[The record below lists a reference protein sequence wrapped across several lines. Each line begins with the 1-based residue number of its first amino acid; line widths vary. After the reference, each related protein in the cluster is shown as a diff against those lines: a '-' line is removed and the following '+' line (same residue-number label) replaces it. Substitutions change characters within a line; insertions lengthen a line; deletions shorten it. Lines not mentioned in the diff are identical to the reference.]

1 MFLTRTDIRYRDECT
16 SDNPILGRDPRA
28 DILDVEKIQRARR
41 SAVVLLVE
49 DDLSLQAL
57 AAHALRSAGYQVLP
71 ASDIPQALQ
80 AGERHTG
87 DIDLIL
93 TDISLPS
100 GNGMTLAAELVSKRP
115 NTPVLYMSGL
125 TGEAIQAVQHEGAP
139 EGSFLA
145 KPFSPKALVAQVQ
158 EILGPTPPEAP
169 TDFQAAAGAL
179 NTPAPPASSE
189 AVYRL
194 ERTVRCPQCGETISS
209 LKAVRLLRTEVNFTS
224 TLPRRG
230 RILTCPSCQT
240 IVPAELTNF

>member
-1 MFLTRTDIRYRDECT
+1 
-16 SDNPILGRDPRA
+16 
-28 DILDVEKIQRARR
+28 VEKIHRGRL
-41 SAVVLLVE
+41 SATVLVVE

-57 AAHALRSAGYQVLP
+57 VSHSLRSAGYQVVP

-80 AGERHTG
+80 AAEQHTG
-87 DIDLIL
+87 AIDLIL

-100 GNGMTLAAELVSKRP
+100 GNGMALAAQLVSTRP

-125 TGEAIQAVQHEGAP
+125 AGDAIQAVQHEGAP
-139 EGSFLA
+139 EGSFIA

-158 EILGPTPPEAP
+158 QMLAPLPSEATT
-169 TDFQAAAGAL
+169 TDFQTAGAASE
-179 NTPAPPASSE
+179 APGRPASAE

-194 ERTVRCPQCGETISS
+194 ESPVRCPQCGETIST
-209 LKAVRLLRTEVNFTS
+209 LRAIRLLRAEVNFTS

-230 RILTCPSCQT
+230 RILICPSCQT